1 MGRKLSVFTTLAVGA
16 AAYFIT
22 KKVLSDH
29 QEQIKEKIAQMAD
42 EGRENAVRYYNHA
55 RDYVNEGY
63 DFQDTLSGLKQ
74 KVADTAEDLKNGDNV
89 GQALSSLKEAT
100 LELKKQFDKGKD
112 NRDDDV
118 VEDDIV
124 IDGRSAF
131 GEAKDAAE
139 FEKDHPTEVFYP
151 KEEQ

>member
-1 MGRKLSVFTTLAVGA
+1 MGRKLSVFTTLAVGT

-29 QEQIKEKIAQMAD
+29 QEQIKEKVAQIAD

-55 RDYVNEGY
+55 RDYVNEESGL
-63 DFQDTLSGLKQ
+63 QDTLNELKQ
-74 KVADTAEDLKNGDNV
+74 KVADTAETFKSGDSV

-100 LELKKQFDKGKD
+100 TELRKQFDKEKD
-112 NRDDDV
+112 TESDDT
-118 VEDDIV
+118 VEDDII

-131 GEAKDAAE
+131 GEAKAAAE

-151 KEEQ
+151 KD

>member
-1 MGRKLSVFTTLAVGA
+1 MGRKLSVFTTLAVGT

-29 QEQIKEKIAQMAD
+29 QEQIKEKVAQLTD

-63 DFQDTLSGLKQ
+63 DLQDTLNELKQ
-74 KVADTAEDLKNGDNV
+74 KVVDTAESLKNNDNV
-89 GQALSSLKEAT
+89 EQALSSLKEAT
-100 LELKKQFDKGKD
+100 SELKSQFNKEK
-112 NRDDDV
+112 NNENDDV

-151 KEEQ
+151 KED